1 MELDTKTL
9 PSYETKSE
17 KGRGAG
23 FNPKNR
29 FEEISFEPLEIEN
42 DFYDDDEHVS
52 LKTVFFRDNTK
63 TILSKNDS
71 PDIPFTYSINPYRGC
86 EHGCIYC
93 YARPTHEYLGYSSGI
108 DFETKIMV
116 KENAPQLL
124 EETFQK

>member
-52 LKTVFFRDNTK
+52 LKTVFFFGTTQKLFSRKMIHRIFHSRTVSIRIAVVNTDAFIVTRDQHMS
-63 TILSKNDS
+63 ISGFQVALISK
-71 PDIPFTYSINPYRGC
+71 
-86 EHGCIYC
+86 
-93 YARPTHEYLGYSSGI
+93 
-108 DFETKIMV
+108 
-116 KENAPQLL
+116 
-124 EETFQK
+124 QKLW